1 MNLKMIALQISCFS
15 SSIKFCLDPCPT
27 DWWINWLYT
36 TLAININ
43 QNDGI
48 THISAFLKR
57 SMMVSNRLY
66 ASPRS
71 RDTSSCTETQHY
83 PLWTISNEREI
94 WKRFCADYLGI
105 SCEDEIHGKPI
116 TESIKRVWGHKC
128 YHSDELW
135 LILLISETR
144 IQPLDS
150 SISWAKRIWFMKD
163 KIECSM
169 KNNSFEERSFLNSYG
184 TCGHP

>member
-1 MNLKMIALQISCFS
+1 MTLAFKGRNSYAIRTQSRSIHRVAIFALLSSFLVRFCSYLKASEYRGVHRSRMNLKMIALQINCFS
-15 SSIKFCLDPCPT
+15 SSIKLCLDPCPT

-83 PLWTISNEREI
+83 PLWTISNERDLKETLYFTNPARHFVRGRDSR
-94 WKRFCADYLGI
+94 KAHNREHHTCLG
-105 SCEDEIHGKPI
+105 
-116 TESIKRVWGHKC
+116 T
-128 YHSDELW
+128 
-135 LILLISETR
+135 
-144 IQPLDS
+144 
-150 SISWAKRIWFMKD
+150 
-163 KIECSM
+163 
-169 KNNSFEERSFLNSYG
+169 
-184 TCGHP
+184 